1 MGVVLLG
8 KLYIVATPIGNLE
21 DVTLR
26 ALRIFSEVGLILAE
40 DTRMTRKLL
49 SHFSIKTRMLSYNQH
64 NASRRVPGIFAVLAV
79 QDIALVSDAGV
90 PTISDPGSDLI
101 KKVLDEGFS
110 VVPIPGASAVTAALS
125 MSGISADRF
134 VFMGFLPRIARKKK
148 EALSRATKLGESL
161 VIFESPRRLQATLR
175 DMIEVL
181 GDCEVV
187 VCREMTKIHEE
198 IYRGYISGAMS
209 RFSLPRGEFVL
220 LVKGQDFHDQPP
232 SESPKLIDI
241 LNILKTSGDTSA
253 RTASNVAKMFGVNRR
268 DTYHLWDELCNST
281 PNGP

>member
-1 MGVVLLG
+1 MVLLG

-49 SHFSIKTRMLSYNQH
+49 SHFSIQTRMLSYNQH
-64 NASRRVPGIFAVLAV
+64 NAARRVPGIFAVLAV

-198 IYRGYISGAMS
+198 IYRGSISGAMS

-220 LVKGQDFHDQPP
+220 LVKGQAFHDPPP

-253 RTASNVAKMFGVNRR
+253 RTASNVAKMFGVSRR
-268 DTYHLWDELCNST
+268 DTYHLWNELCNST
-281 PNGP
+281 PNGL